1 MTLSTR
7 LTVLLI
13 AITTVVALLV
23 GWFAVTTSSRADYSS
38 IDNTINAVIASGAG
52 HPLTTLSSALSVV
65 QQNNY
70 DVTLD
75 VIGPNGKVTQI
86 ATGDV
91 AMRRTPTKV
100 DIAKSIGAIHSSSD
114 LGGFRYRSIGI
125 GGGDYLVVAE
135 STSGISDREH
145 QLIERTVL
153 VGLLAAIAMG
163 VTARLFMRRDL
174 RIIKRLISFATS
186 VAHGDVDSSI
196 PPAVGSSDIRE
207 LQTALARMVQS
218 LQRTIETEQ
227 RITKAT
233 QQFIGDA
240 SHELRTPLTVIK
252 GYAELLSN
260 TELTEEQQARALD
273 RVRREVR
280 RMDGLVNDLL
290 FLAEVSEMP
299 VLEGESVNL
308 SAIVRTVAN
317 DFATDHPLRDVTVAV
332 ADDGWVA
339 GRGEFVERL
348 VLNAFGNIAR
358 HTGDGDAV
366 KVSLL
371 AERAR
376 LTLRFEDAGPG
387 MPESSYGN
395 RPERFQRFDDSRSR
409 SSGGSGLGMSI
420 MADIATS
427 MGGTM
432 TTAKSALGGLELTF
446 SFPGGAAPPR

>member
-52 HPLTTLSSALSVV
+52 HPLTTLSSALSIV

-70 DVTLD
+70 DVTMD
-75 VIGPNGKVTQI
+75 VVGPNGKVSQV

-91 AMRRTPTKV
+91 PMTHAPSKADV
-100 DIAKSIGAIHSSSD
+100 LKSIGAVHSSSD

-125 GGGDYLVVAE
+125 GGGDYLVVAQ
-135 STSGISDREH
+135 STEGIANREH
-145 QLIERTVL
+145 QLVERTVL

-174 RIIKRLISFATS
+174 RIIKRLIAFATS
-186 VAHGDVDSSI
+186 VARGDVEHSI

-207 LQTALARMVQS
+207 LQTALAQMVQS
-218 LQRTIETEQ
+218 LQRTIATEQ

-260 TELTEEQQARALD
+260 SELDDEQQARALD

-290 FLAEVSEMP
+290 FLAEVNEMP
-299 VLEGESVNL
+299 VLEGTPVNL
-308 SAIVRTVAN
+308 SETVRTVTS
-317 DFATDHPLRDVTVAV
+317 DFSTDHPLREVTAVIAEDV
-332 ADDGWVA
+332 WVT
-339 GRGEFVERL
+339 GRGEFLERL
-348 VLNAFGNIAR
+348 VLNALGNIAR
-358 HTGDGDAV
+358 HTNDGDAV
-366 KVSLL
+366 RVSLFT
-371 AERAR
+371 EKSR
-376 LTLRFEDAGPG
+376 LVLRFEDAGPG
-387 MPESSYGN
+387 MPASSYGN

-432 TTAKSALGGLELTF
+432 TTAKSALGGLELSF
-446 SFPGGAAPPR
+446 SFPVDAVRPR